1 MRLKHK
7 TYFWEQRKLGD
18 AADVRDGT
26 HSSPNYYETGYPLVT
41 SKNLTEYGLDLS
53 DVSFISLC
61 DFNEINKRSKVDEGD
76 ILLGL
81 IGTIG
86 NPILVDKSGYAIK
99 NVGLIKE
106 KEELKNIFLV
116 QLLKSSTFNNYI
128 FQKNTGNTQKFLS
141 LDTLRNF
148 NFLCPKIEEQTA
160 IGNFFKQ
167 LDETI
172 ALHRRNCIKFQNLK
186 TAYLENIFSTKY
198 IQIQNENKNAWE
210 QRKLGEVG
218 YCQSGIGFPEREQ
231 GRKKGIPFYKVSDMT
246 LIGNELIM
254 VTSNNY
260 VSEEQILKNRW
271 KVINSIPAIIF
282 AKVGAALLLDR
293 KRLVLNSF
301 LIDNNT
307 MAYILNEQ
315 WDYYFCKTLFDT
327 IYLPQLSQVGAL
339 PSFNGKD
346 VENLNVIIPKSK
358 EEQTTIGNFFKQL
371 DETIALHQKELAKYQ
386 QIKAACLEKMFVK

>member
-1 MRLKHK
+1 M
-7 TYFWEQRKLGD
+7 GD
-18 AADVRDGT
+18 EADVRDGT

-53 DVSFISLC
+53 DVSFISLS

-116 QLLKSSTFNNYI
+116 QLLKSSIFNNYI

-167 LDETI
+167 LDDTI

-198 IQIQNENKNAWE
+198 IQIQNGNKNAWE
-210 QRKLGEVG
+210 QRKLGECFAERTERSAIGELISVTMNSG
-218 YCQSGIGFPEREQ
+218 VVKASSLERKDNSSKNKENYKKVEKNDIAYNSMRMWQGASGVSEYSGILSPAYTVLIPQQ
-231 GRKKGIPFYKVSDMT
+231 GVNSIFFSYYFKLDKMLNVFQANSQGLTSDT
-246 LIGNELIM
+246 WNLKYP
-254 VTSNNY
+254 V
-260 VSEEQILKNRW
+260 LKNIL
-271 KVINSIPAIIF
+271 VTIPS
-282 AKVGAALLLDR
+282 L
-293 KRLVLNSF
+293 
-301 LIDNNT
+301 
-307 MAYILNEQ
+307 
-315 WDYYFCKTLFDT
+315 
-327 IYLPQLSQVGAL
+327 
-339 PSFNGKD
+339 
-346 VENLNVIIPKSK
+346 
-358 EEQTTIGNFFKQL
+358 EEQTAIGNFFRQL
-371 DETIALHQKELAKYQ
+371 DDTIALHQRFWVNNNQLGREYAEL
-386 QIKAACLEKMFVK
+386 F